1 MAKFER
7 YCGWC
12 HECGTVLMEFNGEDW
27 CPTCNTYRYY
37 FSHGKHQSMYDGDY
51 DTQVDNSENC
61 PERNKT

>member
-1 MAKFER
+1 
-7 YCGWC
+7 
-12 HECGTVLMEFNGEDW
+12 MEFNGEDW